1 MCYAA
6 GAAAGVGYLYFLS
19 MKTDT
24 VGQPSEKFGS
34 RLSGIRFLL
43 PVLVLCAVAF
53 RNIISGRDDEIIAS
67 GSFFSTVSKEQF
79 AAVVLGLITYRIPL
93 FLRQLLNPLIFYR
106 SGDSSTN
113 ATFLPGSAGI
123 ALKIMQNAKKKES
136 YSSSFSIL
144 ELQPILLISGPE
156 GTGKSSLVERLMNDD
171 IDGRFV
177 LPRLIDKIADGPR
190 FEVMERRGQVLK
202 MIDSRYALS
211 LDGILNAVTEEK
223 DVKQHKVAVILDV
236 DVDLA
241 RTLFKELS
249 GKAKII
255 GVWVGLDSLDKLKDR
270 LKAKL
275 ASTAIPFP
283 PGETEET
290 YIRAKIRKVIKDIEF
305 GVVSGMFDFTILND
319 DFDVSLAELKE
330 AAKYCFK

>member
-1 MCYAA
+1 
-6 GAAAGVGYLYFLS
+6 
-19 MKTDT
+19 
-24 VGQPSEKFGS
+24 
-34 RLSGIRFLL
+34 
-43 PVLVLCAVAF
+43 
-53 RNIISGRDDEIIAS
+53 
-67 GSFFSTVSKEQF
+67 VSKEQF
-79 AAVVLGLITYRIPL
+79 AAVVLGLLTYRIPL
-93 FLRQLLNPLIFYR
+93 FLRQLLNPLIFHS
-106 SGDSSTN
+106 SGDPITT

-123 ALKIMQNAKKKES
+123 ALQIMQNEKNNES
-136 YSSSFSIL
+136 YSSSFSIQ
-144 ELQPILLISGPE
+144 ELQPILLVSGPE
-156 GTGKSSLVERLMNDD
+156 GTGKSSLVKRLMNDD
-171 IDGRFV
+171 KAGRFV

-202 MIDSRYALS
+202 IIDSRYALS
-211 LDGILNAVTEEK
+211 LDGILNAATEEK
-223 DVKQHKVAVILDV
+223 DIKQQKVAVILDV

-270 LKAKL
+270 LKLKL
-275 ASTAIPFP
+275 ATTPIQFS
-283 PGETEET
+283 PGETEES

-319 DFDVSLAELKE
+319 DFDMSLVELKE

>member
-1 MCYAA
+1 
-6 GAAAGVGYLYFLS
+6 
-19 MKTDT
+19 
-24 VGQPSEKFGS
+24 
-34 RLSGIRFLL
+34 
-43 PVLVLCAVAF
+43 
-53 RNIISGRDDEIIAS
+53 
-67 GSFFSTVSKEQF
+67 
-79 AAVVLGLITYRIPL
+79 
-93 FLRQLLNPLIFYR
+93 
-106 SGDSSTN
+106 
-113 ATFLPGSAGI
+113 
-123 ALKIMQNAKKKES
+123 
-136 YSSSFSIL
+136 
-144 ELQPILLISGPE
+144 
-156 GTGKSSLVERLMNDD
+156 MNDD